1 MKGLRSQLNEKEEN
15 MKNSV
20 EKFHETL
27 IATNKLKDAKINS
40 LNEET
45 KVLKEK
51 LQKEVSN
58 GLSSHKEEREK
69 YSKMLKAK
77 E

>member
-51 LQKEVSN
+51 LQ
-58 GLSSHKEEREK
+58 
-69 YSKMLKAK
+69 
-77 E
+77 